1 MYTSQADGRSKLSAA
16 DDNLSDMPDKAQVP
30 AADQTLRVLTFLA
43 TQRASVPAAVVAT
56 ALGIP
61 RSTMYHL
68 LSTLATHGFVV
79 NGDRRWALGPAAHDL
94 GTGYVRQQPL
104 TLAGRAIVSGLVDSL
119 AHNAHLAVLLG
130 REVVYVIEE
139 RAPGRPSLVTDVGVR
154 LPAHLTASGRSMLA
168 AMSREQILAVYPD
181 DASLSVRGDTSMTRK
196 GLLEELRA
204 TRARGYATEHGEITA
219 GLSSVAVSVLD
230 RVNWPIAA
238 LAITFEGDIEVDP
251 LVSALRNAVSD
262 LSRRLRV

>member
-1 MYTSQADGRSKLSAA
+1 MRSPN
-16 DDNLSDMPDKAQVP
+16 DNLSDMPDKPQVP
-30 AADQTLRVLTFLA
+30 AADHTLRILTYLA
-43 TQRASVPAAVVAT
+43 TQRVSVPAATIAT

-61 RSTMYHL
+61 RSTAYHL
-68 LSTLATHGFVV
+68 LSTLAEHGFVV

-104 TLAGRAIVSGLVDSL
+104 TLAGRSIVTGLVDSV

-139 RAPGRPSLVTDVGVR
+139 RAPGRPSLITDVGVR

-181 DASLSVRGDTSMTRK
+181 DAALSVRGEHTMTRK
-196 GLLEELRA
+196 ELIEELRL
-204 TRARGYATEHGEITA
+204 TRGRGYATEFGEITA
-219 GLSSVAVSVLD
+219 GLSSVAVPILD
-230 RVNWPIAA
+230 RVEWPIASLA
-238 LAITFEGDIEVDP
+238 LTFAGEPPVDE
-251 LVSALRNAVSD
+251 LVNALKTAAAE